1 MGGMLVEIFSDTVC
15 PWCYLGKRRFEQ
27 ALTRRPDLEVDVRW
41 LPFEL
46 NPAMPEGGLPR
57 EEYLASKFGGPE
69 VLMQAQQRLAE
80 LGRADGIEYR
90 FDMIRLSPN
99 TRAAHALSRIAA
111 EAGRQDAVQE
121 ALFRAYFEQGQ
132 DVGDV
137 EVLVGI
143 AAASGLDAAA
153 VRGRLAS
160 RRDWPEVAG
169 IEREAGAAGV
179 SGVPFFVFDRKYAV
193 SGAQETAVFER
204 ILDHVAAA
212 AQPGAR

>member
-1 MGGMLVEIFSDTVC
+1 MGAMLVEIYSDTVC

-27 ALTRRPDLEVDVRW
+27 ALARRPGLEVEVRW

-46 NPAMPEGGLPR
+46 NPAMPEGGVPR
-57 EEYLASKFGGPE
+57 EEYLASKFGDTE
-69 VLMQAQQRLAE
+69 VLRRAQARLTT

-90 FDMIRLSPN
+90 FDLIRLSPN

-111 EAGRQDAVQE
+111 EAGCQDAVQE
-121 ALFRAYFEQGQ
+121 SLFRAYFVEGQ
-132 DVGDV
+132 DIGDLD
-137 EVLVGI
+137 VLVGI
-143 AAASGLDAAA
+143 AAAGGLDAAA
-153 VRGRLAS
+153 VRERLQS
-160 RRDWPEVAG
+160 RRDWPELAG

-204 ILDHVAAA
+204 ILDHVVAAA
-212 AQPGAR
+212 RPGAR